1 MRHNKGVQADLAAAE
16 LARRRDGRHLLLL
29 LDFDGTL
36 VPFDPDPGAVFL
48 PAPLH
53 AHLSAL
59 ARHPRVTV
67 GIVSGRRLVDL
78 QQRISIPGVV
88 LAGLHGLEIDARG
101 ERFIHPGAAGTSAT
115 IRRIAADVQPELAGM
130 AGVFIEDKKLSIVL
144 HYRDASSETAE
155 RAQSIFRA
163 AARADVDAGR
173 VRLLPGACV
182 VELLPAVSWDKG
194 HAVSWIRAR
203 IERAHGPT
211 FPVYIGDD
219 VTDEDAFRAI
229 GPGGMAIVASGRAR
243 GAAFQLDGPEG
254 VSRLLHSLD
263 GSEDHRRA

>member
-1 MRHNKGVQADLAAAE
+1 MDVDALATE

-36 VPFDPDPGAVFL
+36 VPFHPDPGAVFL
-48 PAPLH
+48 PAPLYG
-53 AHLSAL
+53 HLNAL
-59 ARHPRVTV
+59 ARHPRITV
-67 GIVSGRRLVDL
+67 GIVSGRRLIDL
-78 QQRISIPGVV
+78 QHRISIPGVV
-88 LAGLHGLEIDARG
+88 LAGLHGLEIDAPG
-101 ERFIHPGAAGTSAT
+101 ERFIHPDAAGIGAT
-115 IRRIAADVQPELAGM
+115 IQRIAAAVQPGLAGM
-130 AGVFIEDKKLSIVL
+130 AGVFVEDKGLSIVL
-144 HYRDASSETAE
+144 HYRDASPATADQ
-155 RAQSIFRA
+155 AQSLFLA

-182 VELLPAVSWDKG
+182 LELLPAVSWDKG
-194 HAVSWIRAR
+194 HAVHWIRER
-203 IERAHGPT
+203 VERAHGST
-211 FPVYIGDD
+211 FAVYIGDD

-263 GSEDHRRA
+263 GSEDNGRA